1 MEEEQAEQKEPR
13 VYVPARRFPAACLDA
28 SVPSCDAGAHSPGGL
43 LRSG

>member
-28 SVPSCDAGAHSPGGL
+28 SVPQAPTAQVGF
-43 LRSG
+43 SGRGKT